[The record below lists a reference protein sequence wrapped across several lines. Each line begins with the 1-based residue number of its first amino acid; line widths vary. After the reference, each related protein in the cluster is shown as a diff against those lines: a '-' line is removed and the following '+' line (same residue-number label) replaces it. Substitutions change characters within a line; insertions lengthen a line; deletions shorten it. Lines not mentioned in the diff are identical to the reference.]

1 MHVEKY
7 GYVGMLV
14 FTVLASFWLEFVLK
28 VQVLR
33 RIKRLAQSIL
43 PPAIFFL
50 TWDAIAVHRN
60 QWSFDADQVV
70 GIYGPFHLPVE
81 EYLFFIIVPLAVIM
95 TLEAV
100 RRVKIQWRVGDEE

>member
-1 MHVEKY
+1 MEKY
-7 GYVGMLV
+7 GYVGMLA
-14 FTVLASFWLEFVLK
+14 FTALASFWLEFALK
-28 VQVLR
+28 VRVLR
-33 RIKRLAQSIL
+33 RIKQAAQSIL

-50 TWDAIAVHRN
+50 IWDAIAVLRN

-81 EYLFFIIVPLAVIM
+81 EYLFFIIIPLAAIM

-100 RRVKIQWRVGDEE
+100 RKVKIHWKVGDEE

>member
-1 MHVEKY
+1 MEKY

-14 FTVLASFWLEFVLK
+14 FTVLASSWLEFVLK
-28 VQVLR
+28 VRVLR
-33 RIKRLAQSIL
+33 RITRVVRSIL

-50 TWDAIAVHRN
+50 IWDAIAVYRN
-60 QWSFDADQVV
+60 QWSFDANQVV

-81 EYLFFIIVPLAVIM
+81 EYLFFIIVPLAAIM

-100 RRVKIQWRVGDEE
+100 RRVKIHWKVGDEE